1 MHPGGRA
8 AAALLAVATLVA
20 CNDDRSAEG
29 DPEAF
34 CAAADDH
41 HEYEAVFED
50 LDPNDIT
57 SATATFEVALQT
69 ERDLRADA
77 PEAVRADVDIL
88 VRFFEDLLEGLEA
101 EDPTSP
107 DRPSVYDELRSRF
120 DQVEAASDRIENYVA
135 ANC

>member
-1 MHPGGRA
+1 VRLGVRA
-8 AAALLAVATLVA
+8 VAALLAVTLLAA
-20 CNDDRSAEG
+20 CNDDNAAEG

-41 HEYEAVFED
+41 LEYEAVFED
-50 LDPNDIT
+50 LDPNDVT

-77 PEAVRADVDIL
+77 PEAVRADIDIL
-88 VRFFEDLLEGLEA
+88 VRFFEDLLDGLEA

-120 DQVEAASDRIENYVA
+120 DQVEAASDRIDNYVA

>member
-1 MHPGGRA
+1 VRRA
-8 AAALLAVATLVA
+8 AALVAALALVA
-20 CNDDRSAEG
+20 CNDDASAEG

-41 HEYEAVFED
+41 QEYDAVFEG
-50 LDPNDIT
+50 LDPNDVT
-57 SATATFEVALQT
+57 SATATFEEALET
-69 ERDLRADA
+69 ERGLRADA
-77 PEAVRADVDIL
+77 PEAVRADIDVL
-88 VRFFEDLLEGLEA
+88 VRFFEDLLEGLES

-120 DQVEAASDRIENYVA
+120 DQVEAASARIENYVA